1 VNKRELVGEVASRT
15 GVAPGVVAQVVDAV
29 ISTVT
34 RSVVSGDT
42 VVLSGFGTFVRKA
55 RARRVGRD
63 IRAGRPL
70 TVPATHLPAFRPGLP
85 FREAVAHPSRRRD
98 ASKTPGATP
107 RRKPTATKK

>member
-1 VNKRELVGEVASRT
+1 MNKRELVGEVASRT
-15 GVAPGVVAQVVDAV
+15 GVAPGVVAEVVDAV

-55 RARRVGRD
+55 RVRRVARD

-70 TVPATHLPAFRPGLP
+70 TVPATHVPAFRPGQP
-85 FREAVAHPSRRRD
+85 FREAVARPGRRRTP
-98 ASKTPGATP
+98 SKTSGATP
-107 RRKPTATKK
+107 RPKPAATKK